1 MYVFI
6 FYHFRHSR
14 PPPRFIAAHSASQTQ
29 PIITL
34 RDGDVVLASVL
45 VHAVVIQIES
55 HERLSSNPLP
65 ERQGGYEIRRV
76 EETQRRL

>member
-1 MYVFI
+1 MIVFI
-6 FYHFRHSR
+6 FYRFRHSR

-45 VHAVVIQIES
+45 VHAVVIQIEFS
-55 HERLSSNPLP
+55 RALVLQPITRETGRL
-65 ERQGGYEIRRV
+65 
-76 EETQRRL
+76 